1 MQIVWVYGCGTPS
14 AIPRPSNCK
23 QYCQQN
29 DRKNTYTH
37 PAHKTLYGTIHIY
50 TFIIYT
56 DGQTK
61 LAVVRCSFYLALPK
75 GLAMAREFLI

>member
-1 MQIVWVYGCGTPS
+1 MAAARPPPLPFRSPRIVNNIVNKMPAKTH
-14 AIPRPSNCK
+14 
-23 QYCQQN
+23 
-29 DRKNTYTH
+29 TH
-37 PAHKTLYGTIHIY
+37 PAHKTLYATIHIY
-50 TFIIYT
+50 TFIVYT